1 MDAQITVQLKEPTKG
16 LADCPGFSYSAVATD
31 IRDNQSG
38 QLDLA
43 LITSQTGKALSA
55 AAVFTQNDV
64 TAAPVDLS
72 RMVLESSPEKVGG
85 IVVNSGNAN
94 ACTGAYGM
102 PDAKEMSSSAQVSS
116 GIGLPFFV
124 CSTGRIGRRL
134 PINKIIEGIAS
145 AAKSLD
151 ASTENAKATAQA
163 ILTSDT
169 REKEASASFNYEG
182 QTITVAGIAK
192 GAGMIEPNM
201 ATMLAFLTTNVS
213 ASHACLQTA
222 LKTACDQSFNCLS
235 IDGDMSTNDTVIL
248 LANGETSLNPE
259 SNSELLKAFQL
270 AVLKVCETLAYK
282 IVSDGEKITK
292 VVTIEII
299 GCQSDSDAEKV
310 ARAIGNS
317 LLVKTAF
324 YGSDPNWGRIVDAAG
339 YAQVGLLIDHLDL
352 HYDSTPALIAGK
364 SIEDNLSE
372 WKSIVEKDQFK
383 ITLNL
388 NQGNGTFKLL
398 TTDLSEAYV
407 DFNKSE

>member
-16 LADCPGFSYSAVATD
+16 LSDCPGFSYSAVATD

-43 LITSQTGKALSA
+43 LITSDTGKAMSA

-145 AAKSLD
+145 AAKDLNSSSD
-151 ASTENAKATAQA
+151 NAKATARA

-169 REKEASASFNYEG
+169 REKEASASFDYEG

-192 GAGMIEPNM
+192 GAGMIEPHM
-201 ATMLAFLTTNVS
+201 ATMLAFNN
-213 ASHACLQTA
+213 
-222 LKTACDQSFNCLS
+222 K
-235 IDGDMSTNDTVIL
+235 
-248 LANGETSLNPE
+248 
-259 SNSELLKAFQL
+259 
-270 AVLKVCETLAYK
+270 
-282 IVSDGEKITK
+282 
-292 VVTIEII
+292 
-299 GCQSDSDAEKV
+299 CQ
-310 ARAIGNS
+310 RQ
-317 LLVKTAF
+317 
-324 YGSDPNWGRIVDAAG
+324 P
-339 YAQVGLLIDHLDL
+339 
-352 HYDSTPALIAGK
+352 
-364 SIEDNLSE
+364 
-372 WKSIVEKDQFK
+372 
-383 ITLNL
+383 
-388 NQGNGTFKLL
+388 
-398 TTDLSEAYV
+398 
-407 DFNKSE
+407 

>member
-16 LADCPGFSYSAVATD
+16 LSDCPGFSYSAVATD

-43 LITSQTGKALSA
+43 LITSDTGKAMSA

-145 AAKSLD
+145 AAKDLNSSSD
-151 ASTENAKATAQA
+151 NAKATARA

-169 REKEASASFNYEG
+169 REKEASASFDYEG

-213 ASHACLQTA
+213 ASHSCLQTA

-270 AVLKVCETLAYK
+270 AVLKVCEALAYK

-292 VVTIEII
+292 VVTIEIT
-299 GCQSDSDAEKV
+299 GCQSNADAEKV

-339 YAQVGLLIDHLDL
+339 YAQVGLLIDRLDL

-364 SIEDNLSE
+364 SIDDNLSE

>member
-1 MDAQITVQLKEPTKG
+1 MDAQITVQLNEPTKG

-43 LITSQTGKALSA
+43 LITSDTGKAMSA

-145 AAKSLD
+145 AAKDLNSSSD
-151 ASTENAKATAQA
+151 NAKATARA

-169 REKEASASFNYEG
+169 REKEASASFDYEG

-213 ASHACLQTA
+213 ASHTCLQTA

-270 AVLKVCETLAYK
+270 AVLKVCEALAYK

-292 VVTIEII
+292 VVTIEIT
-299 GCQSDSDAEKV
+299 GCQSNADAEKV

-339 YAQVGLLIDHLDL
+339 YAQVGLLLDRLDL

-364 SIEDNLSE
+364 SIDDNLSE

>member
-1 MDAQITVQLKEPTKG
+1 MNSQITVELSKNSKG
-16 LADCPGFSYSAVATD
+16 LADCPGFSYAAVASD

-38 QLDLA
+38 QFDLA
-43 LITSQTGKALSA
+43 LITSASGQALSA

-72 RMVLESSPEKVGG
+72 RMVLEKSPDKVGG

-94 ACTGAYGM
+94 ACTGNYGM
-102 PDAKEMSSSAQVSS
+102 DDAKEMSSSAQVSS

-134 PINKIIEGIAS
+134 PINKIIEGISS
-145 AAKSLD
+145 AASDLNSSREQ
-151 ASTENAKATAQA
+151 ALATAQA

-169 REKEASASFNYEG
+169 REKEATIQFQYQD
-182 QTITVAGIAK
+182 QTLTVAGIAK

-201 ATMLAFLTTNVS
+201 ATMLAFLTTDLSVS
-213 ASHACLQTA
+213 HKCLQKT
-222 LKTACDQSFNCLS
+222 LKDACDQSFNCLS

-248 LANGETSLNPE
+248 LANGQKDLDPETDP
-259 SNSELLKAFQL
+259 ELLKAFQS
-270 AVLKVCETLAYK
+270 AVYKVCEALAFK

-292 VVTIEII
+292 VVTLHVE
-299 GCQSDSDAEKV
+299 GCASNSDAEKI

-339 YAQVGLLIDHLDL
+339 YARVGLVLQKLDL
-352 HYDSTPALIAGK
+352 YYDSVPALVKGIA
-364 SIEDNLSE
+364 IEENLPQ
-372 WKSIVEKDQFK
+372 WKAVVEKDQFEIK
-383 ITLNL
+383 LNL
-388 NQGNGTFKLL
+388 NQGDGSFKLL
-398 TTDLSEAYV
+398 TSDLSEAYV

>member
-1 MDAQITVQLKEPTKG
+1 MDSQITVELLKASQG
-16 LADCPGFSYSAVATD
+16 LADCPGFIYSAVASD

-43 LITSQTGKALSA
+43 LITSENREAMSA

-72 RMVLESSPEKVGG
+72 KMVLKKSPEKIGG

-102 PDAKEMSSSAQVSS
+102 DDAKEMSSSAQVSS

-134 PINKIIEGIAS
+134 PINKIIEGIDL
-145 AAKSLD
+145 AAKDLNPSRNQAL
-151 ASTENAKATAQA
+151 ATAQA

-169 REKEASASFNYEG
+169 KEKEATAQFEYQG
-182 QTITVAGIAK
+182 QTVTVAGIAK

-201 ATMLAFLTTNVS
+201 ATMLAFLTTDLAVS
-213 ASHACLQTA
+213 HNCLQA
-222 LKTACDQSFNCLS
+222 SLKEACDQSFNCLS

-248 LANGETSLNPE
+248 LANGQRKLNPE
-259 SNSELLKAFQL
+259 SDSELLKAFKT
-270 AVLKVCETLAYK
+270 AVFKVCEALALK

-292 VVTIEII
+292 VVTLQIQ
-299 GCQSDSDAEKV
+299 GCKCKADAEKV

-339 YAQVGLLIDHLDL
+339 YARVGLVMNQLDL
-352 HYDSTPALIAGK
+352 YYDTIPALIAGTA
-364 SIEDNLSE
+364 IEENLSE
-372 WKSIVEKDQFK
+372 WKRIVQKDQFE

-388 NQGNGTFKLL
+388 NQGNGSFKLL